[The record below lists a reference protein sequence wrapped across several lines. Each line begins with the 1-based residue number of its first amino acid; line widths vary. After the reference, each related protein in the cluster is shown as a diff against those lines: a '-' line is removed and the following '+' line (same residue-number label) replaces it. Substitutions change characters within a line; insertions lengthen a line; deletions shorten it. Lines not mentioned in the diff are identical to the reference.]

1 MLSAVSLALAL
12 AAIPQ
17 TTGNP
22 EEIGGKPISKLLEE
36 WPEQYVKWILTR
48 SERNAYLALATDQE
62 KLDFIEFFWARR
74 DPNPQTA
81 ENEYRREYLER
92 YAFVMNRLSAGRPGW
107 STDRG
112 RLYLILGP
120 PHSVQQNPMGR
131 NGLERPSE
139 IWTYNNLD
147 IPGFPASF
155 DFEFVDFNGTGNFE
169 LVQDIDT
176 SASVWNQFGTVNNAL
191 DAIAQRRQVIGEV
204 DPATGLDR
212 YRDVDGTRQVMRE
225 FDLQQR
231 VDEVMKTPERD
242 LPSLRTEVQ
251 ARAAFGNLGVTAA
264 AGAVWLSEE
273 RARIPVQIAVP
284 YRDLV
289 SREDGGKIFYD
300 VDYAIVAS
308 LEDGVEIDRVE
319 DALTL
324 AFDPED
330 AKALGEVRLS
340 IEELL
345 DAPPGRYRV
354 VAYVRD
360 RNRNRIGSVELPLEV
375 PARPAAALS
384 LSSVFLA
391 AEILPGNAAE
401 NRPFQF
407 GSVRVIPAA
416 DGVFTRDDTLKLY
429 VEAYGT
435 AKRRRRSKTAPRGL
449 LRDARRATRGRRSRE
464 LPSSRIGARR
474 SDGTDST

>member
-1 MLSAVSLALAL
+1 
-12 AAIPQ
+12 
-17 TTGNP
+17 
-22 EEIGGKPISKLLEE
+22 
-36 WPEQYVKWILTR
+36 
-48 SERNAYLALATDQE
+48 
-62 KLDFIEFFWARR
+62 
-74 DPNPQTA
+74 
-81 ENEYRREYLER
+81 
-92 YAFVMNRLSAGRPGW
+92 MNRLSAGRPGW

-131 NGLERPSE
+131 YGLERPSE

-231 VDEVMKTPERD
+231 VDEVMKTPERN

-264 AGAVWLSEE
+264 AGAVWVDEE
-273 RARIPVQIAVP
+273 RARVP
-284 YRDLV
+284 SRSPCPIEISS
-289 SREDGGKIFYD
+289 SREDGEKVFYD

-324 AFDPED
+324 AFDPEE

-340 IEELL
+340 IEEVL

-360 RNRNRIGSVELPLEV
+360 RNRNRIGSAELPLEV
-375 PARPAAALS
+375 PARPAAAS
-384 LSSVFLA
+384 L
-391 AEILPGNAAE
+391 
-401 NRPFQF
+401 
-407 GSVRVIPAA
+407 
-416 DGVFTRDDTLKLY
+416 
-429 VEAYGT
+429 
-435 AKRRRRSKTAPRGL
+435 
-449 LRDARRATRGRRSRE
+449 
-464 LPSSRIGARR
+464 
-474 SDGTDST
+474 